1 MARLDAELRGIEDG
15 GSRRSAVAARLGQE
29 IAAGIGLA
37 AIAATLIL
45 AVLG

>member
-1 MARLDAELRGIEDG
+1 LTAVDAELWNIAQGTAHRAV
-15 GSRRSAVAARLGQE
+15 SAGRLGQE

-45 AVLG
+45 AAMG